1 MRKWFASK
9 EAKKITGIILI
20 LCAVLIVQIIAF
32 FIFNQKLHQISLK
45 HSMNQV
51 EELSVFVEQNFQS
64 QLDRYILTLQVIESQ
79 MEDAEEMGKQ
89 SVINTLSKAQ
99 NDSQLNILGIADLDG
114 KGIDAAG
121 NSYNISY
128 LGMSEQI
135 QRDQVYIS
143 NIITNNHNDNHET
156 LIFIAIP
163 LKINNKICGS
173 IWRKYMLEDLLAHM
187 KFKDDGYKY
196 FQIIDDKGHYL
207 LSSNNQFALR
217 PNNLSENETIWDE
230 MEKYQYTDGMS
241 ANKIREMV
249 QQRESGIFYFEG
261 NGQGRYVNFRP
272 LKINN
277 WYLFSVQV
285 VDELHTYVNYTRKNA
300 VHLFIIFAIGMLIV
314 FGAIYHLIYTMY
326 ERIVKQTRHLLSMK
340 EEQYRNICTNIE
352 NNRRLR
358 HDLRHHIVTLQGFLH
373 SGQMQEASQYL
384 EKYLDFTQQFDLV
397 ELCSNQVVNMVVG
410 YYQHIALQRE
420 IRFDTRIQ
428 IPKEITVSDIDLSVI
443 LGNLLENAIY
453 AAGNGNQKERFIQ
466 FNMLCS
472 GQMMAITVD
481 NSFDREIKKVDG
493 QYISSKPNHSS
504 LGLRNIEIIAEK
516 YDGGVE
522 FTHDLHV
529 FHSSVMLAL

>member
-9 EAKKITGIILI
+9 ESKKITGIILI
-20 LCAVLIVQIIAF
+20 LCAVLIVQIIVF
-32 FIFNQKLHQISLK
+32 FNFHQKLYEISLE

-51 EELSVFVEQNFQS
+51 EELSIFVEQNFQA
-64 QLDRYILTLQVIESQ
+64 QMDRYILTLQVIESQ
-79 MEDAEEMGKQ
+79 MEDVKAVGKQ
-89 SVINTLSKAQ
+89 GVINTLNKAQ
-99 NDSQLNILGIADLDG
+99 NGSQLDILGIADLDG
-114 KGIDAAG
+114 NGIDAFG

-128 LGMSEQI
+128 PGMREEI

-143 NIITNNHNDNHET
+143 NIITDNHET

-163 LKINNKICGS
+163 LTIDNKICGS
-173 IWRKYMLEDLLAHM
+173 VWGKYMLEHLLVHM
-187 KFKDDGYKY
+187 KFIDDSYRY

-241 ANKIREMV
+241 ANKIHEMV
-249 QQRESGIFYFEG
+249 QQRESGVFYFESD
-261 NGQGRYVNFRP
+261 GQGRYVNFRP

-285 VDELHTYVNYTRKNA
+285 ADELHTYVSHTQKNA
-300 VHLFIIFAIGMLIV
+300 VHLFIIFAIGMFIV

-326 ERIVKQTRHLLSMK
+326 ERILKQTRHLLSVK

-358 HDLRHHIVTLQGFLH
+358 HDLRHHIVTLQGFLRN
-373 SGQMQEASQYL
+373 GQMQEASEYL
-384 EKYLDFTQQFDLV
+384 EKYLDFTQQFDFV

-420 IRFDTRIQ
+420 IRFDVRIQ
-428 IPKEITVSDIDLSVI
+428 IPQELAVSDIDLSVI

-453 AAGNGNQKERFIQ
+453 AAENGNQKERFIQ

-472 GQMMAITVD
+472 GQMLAITVD
-481 NSFDREIKKVDG
+481 NSFDGEIKKANG

-504 LGLRNIEIIAEK
+504 LGLRNVEIIAEK